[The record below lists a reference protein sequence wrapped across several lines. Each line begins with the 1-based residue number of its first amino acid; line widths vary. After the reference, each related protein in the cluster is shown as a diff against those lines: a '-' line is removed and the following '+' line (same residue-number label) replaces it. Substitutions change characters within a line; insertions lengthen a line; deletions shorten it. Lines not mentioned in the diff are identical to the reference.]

1 MSIAF
6 DNWPFSQTV
15 TIQNQGV
22 TGTDEYGDDVYGTV
36 SSEDVRVILMPLLLK
51 RPPRATRPGG
61 FGQDLEGEFSV
72 ATGYTMFAAVDIPFV
87 VTDQVLINGVAWSP
101 DGDPGLIISPWSG
114 ISMMQIELYRIT
126 G

>member
-1 MSIAF
+1 MSIGF

-87 VTDQVLINGVAWSP
+87 VTDQVLINGVVWSP